1 MAFQKMVPES
11 FEQMYQ
17 FVVKLHENKNHVKSI
32 KVDTQQRAVLID
44 LDFAANFAGHSDVL
58 LPLKTSAI
66 VQAKEAVARLKS
78 ESDAGQQPGRD
89 IAERLYNCID
99 QSAR

>member
-58 LPLKTSAI
+58 LPLKSNAI
-66 VQAKEAVARLKS
+66 VQAKEAVQRLKS